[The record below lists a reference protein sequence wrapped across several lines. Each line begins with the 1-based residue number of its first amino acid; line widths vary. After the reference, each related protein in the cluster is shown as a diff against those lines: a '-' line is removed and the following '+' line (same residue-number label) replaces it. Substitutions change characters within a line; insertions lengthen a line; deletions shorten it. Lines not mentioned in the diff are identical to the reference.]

1 MVPERS
7 SVREAGVLRG
17 PRFPF
22 EEGAQLPK
30 IKGLGV
36 VISLAAAIGWGVAC
50 GGLRTPFLAV
60 TGGGLVAAALAFW
73 LERAVLVGPET
84 QSRNDFYL
92 ILAAACAF
100 FAVVGVGVASVGFI
114 VGNGLLHGPR

>member
-1 MVPERS
+1 
-7 SVREAGVLRG
+7 
-17 PRFPF
+17 
-22 EEGAQLPK
+22 
-30 IKGLGV
+30 
-36 VISLAAAIGWGVAC
+36 
-50 GGLRTPFLAV
+50 
-60 TGGGLVAAALAFW
+60 LAFW